1 MTIDEVCQSFH
12 ISRERLLSY
21 ERNGLLKSGKNDD
34 GSPDYQEGELRRL
47 GMIHSLL
54 KAGVDAEVLEQNPV
68 LFDEG
73 ESGGE
78 RVRILK
84 RQRCRLLGDIHE
96 RQQSLDC
103 LDYLIRKIKEDAAQ
117 R

>member
-21 ERNGLLKSGKNDD
+21 ERNG
-34 GSPDYQEGELRRL
+34 
-47 GMIHSLL
+47 
-54 KAGVDAEVLEQNPV
+54 
-68 LFDEG
+68 
-73 ESGGE
+73 
-78 RVRILK
+78 
-84 RQRCRLLGDIHE
+84 LLGDIHE

-103 LDYLIRKIKEDAAQ
+103 LDYLIRKIKEDAAK